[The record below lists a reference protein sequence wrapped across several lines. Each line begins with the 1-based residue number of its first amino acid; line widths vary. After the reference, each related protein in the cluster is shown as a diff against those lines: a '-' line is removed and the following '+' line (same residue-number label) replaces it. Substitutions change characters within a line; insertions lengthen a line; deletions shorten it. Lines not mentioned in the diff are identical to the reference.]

1 MLESTKNAVGALKG
15 WKTLI
20 ASLAIAGAG
29 VLQSAD
35 WATIVPAGTVGP
47 VMHDRDRGA
56 RCNPANPNRHARRPR
71 LIARARREG
80 WAASPGPVS

>member
-47 VMHDRDRGA
+47 VMIGIGVLVATLRTLTDTPVGRG
-56 RCNPANPNRHARRPR
+56 
-71 LIARARREG
+71 
-80 WAASPGPVS
+80 